1 MNNMKIDL
9 RLGDCLEVLKTIPDN
24 SIDAVITDPPYGI
37 GFMNK
42 EWDNPQKHQELIERE
57 RERSVK
63 RFEEG
68 KSPAKAGFSTGVQP
82 GLPIGGAKEG
92 KWFQD
97 WCELWARECFRI
109 LKPGGH
115 ALSFSA
121 PRTYHRM
128 ATAFEDSGFQI
139 RDQIM
144 WVFGSGFPKS
154 HNIGKAIDKIEGN
167 EREVIGDSKRHGGGT
182 SAMFPY
188 EVNNQIT
195 KGNSEWEGWGT
206 ALKPA
211 HEPIVMARKPLSE
224 KSIAENVLKHGTG
237 GINIDGSRIGFTD
250 GGWGERKNEKDEL
263 KHGDYGH
270 KKINQEQNEQGR
282 FPANIIFDE
291 EAGQLLDE
299 QSGISKS
306 QGGNSTN
313 IGGFVAS
320 NSDQTKIGVKCG
332 FGDKGGASR
341 FFYCPKAAKKDR
353 NEGLDGMIEIF
364 TPTIKLVYLLKNNI
378 WEKEGLKTIPADTDK
393 SHQKVIDESIIM
405 EDNKWNIESFGNYI
419 MEQLVKDNKSITET
433 EINSTTIYQTLNSWI
448 QNHTRIYIAELFG
461 EMVSDIKFVSD
472 VEQKSTTLN
481 ITLQNKDGYSQS
493 VKNVELKGLWSINI
507 VPSKSSHPTVK
518 PTDLM
523 RYLINLI
530 TPPNGT
536 ILDPFM
542 GSGSTGKAAVRC
554 GVNFIGIEK
563 EQEYMDIA
571 SARIEHEKNKPV
583 QQKLFNG
590 KE

>member
-1 MNNMKIDL
+1 MEDMKIDL

-37 GFMNK
+37 GFMGK
-42 EWDNPQKHQELIERE
+42 AWDTFVPTTVQSAVEQSETSYEKTKDDKQDNPNLKGR
-57 RERSVK
+57 K
-63 RFEEG
+63 N
-68 KSPAKAGFSTGVQP
+68 A
-82 GLPIGGAKEG
+82 PIGSKSTVAGTYDLSDKGKNDYQEWCYEWGKE
-92 KWFQD
+92 
-97 WCELWARECFRI
+97 CLRV

-115 ALSFSA
+115 LLASNS
-121 PRTYHRM
+121 PRMYHRM
-128 ATAFEDSGFQI
+128 AIGLEDAGFEI

-144 WVFGSGFPKS
+144 WVYGSGFPKS
-154 HNIGKAIDKIEGN
+154 HNIGKAIDKIKGN
-167 EREVIGDSKRHGGGT
+167 EREVVENPYAKKRPNG
-182 SAMFPY
+182 
-188 EVNNQIT
+188 NKWLNQMDDKPDEKT

-211 HEPIVMARKPLSE
+211 HEPIVMARKPLTE

-237 GINIDGSRIGFTD
+237 GINIDGSRIEAEDQSVLDAAVKRMTGNDAT
-250 GGWGERKNEKDEL
+250 GWKNTSKSIEPNSSE
-263 KHGDYGH
+263 
-270 KKINQEQNEQGR
+270 GR

-299 QSGISKS
+299 QSGVSKS
-306 QGGNSTN
+306 GKNKTRTSD
-313 IGGFVAS
+313 GFNENAYG
-320 NSDQTKIGVKCG
+320 KGIGVKAG
-332 FGDKGGASR
+332 QNNGEYGDKGGASR

-353 NEGLDGMIEIF
+353 GEGIELI
-364 TPTIKLVYLLKNNI
+364 NN
-378 WEKEGLKTIPADTDK
+378 
-393 SHQKVIDESIIM
+393 
-405 EDNKWNIESFGNYI
+405 
-419 MEQLVKDNKSITET
+419 
-433 EINSTTIYQTLNSWI
+433 
-448 QNHTRIYIAELFG
+448 
-461 EMVSDIKFVSD
+461 
-472 VEQKSTTLN
+472 
-481 ITLQNKDGYSQS
+481 
-493 VKNVELKGLWSINI
+493 
-507 VPSKSSHPTVK
+507 HPTVK

-571 SARIEHEKNKPV
+571 KVRIEHEKNKPV
-583 QQKLFNG
+583 QTKLFDG

>member
-1 MNNMKIDL
+1 MKIDL
-9 RLGDCLEVLKTIPDN
+9 RLGDCLEVLKTIPNN
-24 SIDAVITDPPYGI
+24 SIDSVVTDPPYGL

-42 EWDNPQKHQELIERE
+42 EWDSPEKLRQLTQREQDRSAER
-57 RERSVK
+57 K
-63 RFEEG
+63 AEG
-68 KSPAKAGFSTGVQP
+68 KSPTDAPFSKSVPP
-82 GLPIGGAKEG
+82 GLAIKGAKEG
-92 KWFQD
+92 KWFQE
-97 WCELWARECFRI
+97 WCELWAVECLRI

-115 ALSFSA
+115 ILSFSA

-128 ATAFEDSGFQI
+128 ATAFEDAGFEI
-139 RDQIM
+139 RDQLM

-167 EREVIGDSKRHGGGT
+167 EREVVGDMKDGFKEWAEYTERDWKPTDNKR
-182 SAMFPY
+182 
-188 EVNNQIT
+188 T
-195 KGNSEWEGWGT
+195 KGNSDWEGWGT

-237 GINIDGSRIGFTD
+237 GINIDGSRIGFVSDSDKNNFNNNSD
-250 GGWGERKNEKDEL
+250 G
-263 KHGDYGH
+263 
-270 KKINQEQNEQGR
+270 INRQKSSNTMETYMNNSSIVGNHNLDDSRQEGR

-306 QGGNSTN
+306 TASKGHHRKGNTVGDERTSKGAGLYGDGN
-313 IGGFVAS
+313 WIEGS
-320 NSDQTKIGVKCG
+320 KHN
-332 FGDKGGASR
+332 DKGGASR

-353 NEGLDGMIEIF
+353 NEGLDEFEKKKSGIGS
-364 TPTIKLVYLLKNNI
+364 TYAGNQKTSNI
-378 WEKEGLKTIPADTDK
+378 SGNPDRQTDPK
-393 SHQKVIDESIIM
+393 A
-405 EDNKWNIESFGNYI
+405 
-419 MEQLVKDNKSITET
+419 
-433 EINSTTIYQTLNSWI
+433 
-448 QNHTRIYIAELFG
+448 NH
-461 EMVSDIKFVSD
+461 
-472 VEQKSTTLN
+472 
-481 ITLQNKDGYSQS
+481 
-493 VKNVELKGLWSINI
+493 
-507 VPSKSSHPTVK
+507 HPTVK

-571 SARIEHEKNKPV
+571 SARIEHEQNKPI
-583 QQKLFNG
+583 QTQLF
-590 KE
+590 

>member
-1 MNNMKIDL
+1 MNIDL

-24 SIDAVITDPPYGI
+24 SVDSIITDPPYGI
-37 GFMNK
+37 GFMGKAWDTFVPTNVANAVEQSEISYEK
-42 EWDNPQKHQELIERE
+42 TKDDKQDNPNLKGR
-57 RERSVK
+57 K
-63 RFEEG
+63 N
-68 KSPAKAGFSTGVQP
+68 A
-82 GLPIGGAKEG
+82 PIGSKSTFAGTYDLTTKGKNEYQEWCYEWGKE
-92 KWFQD
+92 
-97 WCELWARECFRI
+97 CLRV

-115 ALSFSA
+115 LLASNS
-121 PRTYHRM
+121 PRMYHRM
-128 ATAFEDSGFQI
+128 TIGLEDAGFEI

-144 WVFGSGFPKS
+144 WVYGSGFPKS
-154 HNIGKAIDKIEGN
+154 HNIGKAIDKIQGN
-167 EREVIGDSKRHGGGT
+167 DREVVGVQKLQGTAATLKGKANRENWHDQGEGGT
-182 SAMFPY
+182 FTP
-188 EVNNQIT
+188 EVNIT

-237 GINIDGSRIGFTD
+237 GINIDGSRIEFEDTQNAATNPKFRKENNYKMPEPGQESNGAVSFTSS
-250 GGWGERKNEKDEL
+250 KNEYDTS
-263 KHGDYGH
+263 
-270 KKINQEQNEQGR
+270 GR

-306 QGGNSTN
+306 GKNKLEKGTGGIWNKGTN
-313 IGGFVAS
+313 LPIGPEY
-320 NSDQTKIGVKCG
+320 
-332 FGDKGGASR
+332 GDKGGASR

-353 NEGLDGMIEIF
+353 NEGLDHLE
-364 TPTIKLVYLLKNNI
+364 
-378 WEKEGLKTIPADTDK
+378 E
-393 SHQKVIDESIIM
+393 KVIEGRDEGQDERNVAFKIR
-405 EDNKWNIESFGNYI
+405 NKP
-419 MEQLVKDNKSITET
+419 
-433 EINSTTIYQTLNSWI
+433 
-448 QNHTRIYIAELFG
+448 RA
-461 EMVSDIKFVSD
+461 
-472 VEQKSTTLN
+472 
-481 ITLQNKDGYSQS
+481 
-493 VKNVELKGLWSINI
+493 NV
-507 VPSKSSHPTVK
+507 HPTVK

-571 SARIEHEKNKPV
+571 SARIEHERNKPV
-583 QQKLFNG
+583 QTKLF
-590 KE
+590 

>member
-24 SIDAVITDPPYGI
+24 SIDAVITDPPYGLS
-37 GFMNK
+37 FMGK
-42 EWDNPQKHQELIERE
+42 KWDYDVP
-57 RERSVK
+57 SV
-63 RFEEG
+63 E
-68 KSPAKAGFSTGVQP
+68 V
-82 GLPIGGAKEG
+82 
-92 KWFQD
+92 WV
-97 WCELWARECFRI
+97 ECLRV

-115 ALSFSA
+115 LLSFAGS
-121 PRTYHRM
+121 RTYHRM
-128 ATAFEDSGFQI
+128 AVRIEDAGFEI

-144 WVFGSGFPKS
+144 WVYGSGFPKS
-154 HNIGKAIDKIEGN
+154 HNIGKAIDKRGGESIGWFGDWLREWREENNIQQNEVSKLFPSKTGGVTGCVAN
-167 EREVIGDSKRHGGGT
+167 WEKGYNLPTNEQFNLICETFNLPFKSLEEAEREFIGTDKNWGNKGSVPLTGYKE
-182 SAMFPY
+182 FD
-188 EVNNQIT
+188 IT
-195 KGNSEWEGWGT
+195 KGNSDWEGWGT

-250 GGWGERKNEKDEL
+250 GGWGKR
-263 KHGDYGH
+263 H
-270 KKINQEQNEQGR
+270 NQEYPEWKGGRSFTHGEQHLEQNDLGR

-299 QSGISKS
+299 QSGIGKS
-306 QGGNSTN
+306 GKNKIRTSD
-313 IGGFVAS
+313 GFNENAYG
-320 NSDQTKIGVKCG
+320 KGIGVKAG
-332 FGDKGGASR
+332 QNNGEYGDKGGASR

-353 NEGLDGMIEIF
+353 NEGLDEFEDKVKDRGVGRTCSVCNKFILSNSSPRCECGENRIESYG
-364 TPTIKLVYLLKNNI
+364 TTKNN
-378 WEKEGLKTIPADTDK
+378 
-393 SHQKVIDESIIM
+393 
-405 EDNKWNIESFGNYI
+405 
-419 MEQLVKDNKSITET
+419 
-433 EINSTTIYQTLNSWI
+433 
-448 QNHTRIYIAELFG
+448 
-461 EMVSDIKFVSD
+461 
-472 VEQKSTTLN
+472 
-481 ITLQNKDGYSQS
+481 
-493 VKNVELKGLWSINI
+493 
-507 VPSKSSHPTVK
+507 HPTVK

-554 GVNFIGIEK
+554 GLNFIGIEK

-571 SARIEHEKNKPV
+571 SARIEHEKNKPI
-583 QQKLFNG
+583 QTQLFNG